1 MNHQIPNQMRIKS
14 LLFCLFTFAYGFSQS
29 HNATISN
36 IQKDG
41 FHKITISPKVI
52 SASQDNLDYFRI
64 LDKSKKEVPFVVF
77 ENLNRIALHYKKV
90 TIVKKSTSKDSISSI
105 IISDL
110 DLKNNTELILLISN
124 SNINKTYSISGSN
137 NQQNWFG
144 LVSNQILSDLNNE
157 KGTSVKKTITIPKNS
172 YRFLRLDFNDKKS
185 LPINILDIGYFENK
199 KNAIQTTYLTDF
211 KYKIS
216 GDKKRKKTII
226 TFSSNEFQKVDG
238 ISFDVKTK
246 LFSRRALLFVN
257 STRKVRKR
265 TEYFKRVI
273 CDFNLISNSR
283 NGINFNGFF
292 EKEFTIEID
301 NQDNQPLDISKIKVF
316 QNAIS
321 VVADLKANE
330 KYEFV
335 IDSTLTK
342 PQYDLVNFTQ
352 NISTELPEATVSNL
366 KKIVS
371 ESKDASEKAFW
382 QKPIFLWSAIFS
394 TLLLLAYFV
403 FSMLKDV
410 EKK

>member
-90 TIVKKSTSKDSISSI
+90 TIVKKSTSKYSISSI

-185 LPINILDIGYFENK
+185 LPINILDIGYYENK

-257 STRKVRKR
+257 STRKVRK
-265 TEYFKRVI
+265 
-273 CDFNLISNSR
+273 
-283 NGINFNGFF
+283 
-292 EKEFTIEID
+292 
-301 NQDNQPLDISKIKVF
+301 
-316 QNAIS
+316 
-321 VVADLKANE
+321 
-330 KYEFV
+330 
-335 IDSTLTK
+335 
-342 PQYDLVNFTQ
+342 
-352 NISTELPEATVSNL
+352 
-366 KKIVS
+366 
-371 ESKDASEKAFW
+371 
-382 QKPIFLWSAIFS
+382 
-394 TLLLLAYFV
+394 
-403 FSMLKDV
+403 
-410 EKK
+410 